1 MIALKADPPDING
14 QARNYDS
21 NNKNNIMKTK
31 RQTPDKNINT
41 ILRDLNS
48 PSSSSSSPHSQSKP
62 KPTIAKSKFSS
73 TKNLKEL
80 VIGRCYEYMF
90 KSNQSSTTRWDCGLI
105 WSKLFEAFSYK
116 GPCEV
121 NQRDY
126 EGLIDLMDEDIPKDK
141 VCISNNTKESDLFT
155 ICRHC
160 LLYTSPSPRDRG

>member
-1 MIALKADPPDING
+1 MIALKGDHPDING
-14 QARNYDS
+14 QDGNYE
-21 NNKNNIMKTK
+21 NNNNNNNNNSMKTK
-31 RQTPDKNINT
+31 RQIPDTNINA

-48 PSSSSSSPHSQSKP
+48 PSPFSSSPSSSQSKP
-62 KPTIAKSKFSS
+62 KTTIAKSKFSS

-121 NQRDY
+121 TQRDY

-141 VCISNNTKESDLFT
+141 VCISNNTKESVF
-155 ICRHC
+155 IH
-160 LLYTSPSPRDRG
+160 YM